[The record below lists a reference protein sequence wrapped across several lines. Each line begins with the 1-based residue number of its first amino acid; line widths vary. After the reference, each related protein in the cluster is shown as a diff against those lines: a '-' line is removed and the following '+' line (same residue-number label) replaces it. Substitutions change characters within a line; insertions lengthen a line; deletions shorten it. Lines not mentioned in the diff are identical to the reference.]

1 VNSSMPRVT
10 VCLPV
15 RNGVLTIC
23 RTLDSI
29 LAQDN
34 SSLEIIVSDN
44 CSTDKTIQIVGEC
57 AARGA
62 YAIKDLKVR
71 IPMISAT
78 CSEGSRPRAHAG

>member
-1 VNSSMPRVT
+1 MNSSMPRVT

-15 RNGVLTIC
+15 RNGALTIC

-44 CSTDKTIQIVGEC
+44 CSPGSETEDEVKEFVLKDRRIQYYRQAENKGPHFNFRV
-57 AARGA
+57 
-62 YAIKDLKVR
+62 
-71 IPMISAT
+71 SF
-78 CSEGSRPRAHAG
+78 SF